1 MNRILGRVVFYSADD
16 LSSSGHLQD
25 AEPLMR
31 GFDAT
36 AVHDVNDI
44 LELYNIQLYIDAD
57 CALRSWSS
65 DEVSLFKE
73 VVKKFKP
80 IIIDYLKH
88 LDDKNFATEYQKV
101 EDELKVSFWELFSIF
116 RIYERIPA
124 ALIKEQLEKDDGLIE
139 ILLWNKVLVVAYDE
153 LFSEYLRGNKDCV
166 DLLLSA
172 YLLELDHTDKKPN
185 IPKSLTLEDKD
196 FLLSE
201 FIDSATPNISLLRII
216 EQAKDSAELR
226 ISPENRLK
234 AKHKAEE
241 LYNQMMQN
249 ASALTYSIKL
259 ELQNSDEDW
268 GVRLINGANNTSK
281 ICYNERFLKNYDD
294 ERLFTMFA
302 DHYEYIN
309 QKMMMTMPFNYVT
322 DMVLMEYLSGY
333 HSKKD
338 YPITSAFNLRQ
349 QIAVMQ
355 MAFHRQ
361 YLQGRGKR
369 LEDLI
374 VWYYEDCL
382 KKKYDYPSG
391 KMKLATEENDVV
403 NKIKILYPEIEAV
416 LKRYDMFANKGSVD
430 EEMLY
435 YYQGVHF
442 TETHSILANKYVYPM
457 DGCSDVFRP
466 IRFLFHAGALLDKLP
481 EDYKGDH
488 NLFNTIR
495 ESRVS
500 YNVYN
505 EWQRECLDYLIGQGL
520 IKKDKNGVLSFA
532 NEGRIAALYD
542 IYHDKVISY
551 WNHPKIVKDEIDN
564 MLASG
569 MLFSEQTLFS
579 KPEKEYLNFLL
590 NDKQFTNG
598 PAIRNTYAHGDQLQ
612 VDNAAHETAYNY
624 LLIVLVC
631 ILLKIESEFMV
642 SNQQ

>member
-65 DEVSLFKE
+65 DEVSLFQE

-234 AKHKAEE
+234 AKH
-241 LYNQMMQN
+241 
-249 ASALTYSIKL
+249 
-259 ELQNSDEDW
+259 
-268 GVRLINGANNTSK
+268 
-281 ICYNERFLKNYDD
+281 
-294 ERLFTMFA
+294 
-302 DHYEYIN
+302 
-309 QKMMMTMPFNYVT
+309 
-322 DMVLMEYLSGY
+322 
-333 HSKKD
+333 
-338 YPITSAFNLRQ
+338 
-349 QIAVMQ
+349 
-355 MAFHRQ
+355 
-361 YLQGRGKR
+361 
-369 LEDLI
+369 
-374 VWYYEDCL
+374 
-382 KKKYDYPSG
+382 
-391 KMKLATEENDVV
+391 
-403 NKIKILYPEIEAV
+403 
-416 LKRYDMFANKGSVD
+416 
-430 EEMLY
+430 
-435 YYQGVHF
+435 
-442 TETHSILANKYVYPM
+442 
-457 DGCSDVFRP
+457 
-466 IRFLFHAGALLDKLP
+466 
-481 EDYKGDH
+481 
-488 NLFNTIR
+488 
-495 ESRVS
+495 
-500 YNVYN
+500 
-505 EWQRECLDYLIGQGL
+505 
-520 IKKDKNGVLSFA
+520 
-532 NEGRIAALYD
+532 
-542 IYHDKVISY
+542 
-551 WNHPKIVKDEIDN
+551 
-564 MLASG
+564 
-569 MLFSEQTLFS
+569 
-579 KPEKEYLNFLL
+579 
-590 NDKQFTNG
+590 
-598 PAIRNTYAHGDQLQ
+598 
-612 VDNAAHETAYNY
+612 
-624 LLIVLVC
+624 
-631 ILLKIESEFMV
+631 
-642 SNQQ
+642 